1 MKKGLEKFVDLFNH
15 VLCFFGVIFYITFVV
30 CVLVQVIS
38 RNFLPSAPS
47 WTEEAARYSFIYM
60 VAFGCAVAVHRNEF
74 VNVEFLHDALEPK
87 FPMANKV
94 IGLAIKLLLLGFTA
108 YILIFSV
115 RPFAF
120 IKFQMLSTAMSLP
133 MQYVYFSMVLMFGFM
148 VIAYVCEILLTVLN
162 WNEKEGKY
170 GIRFVHYLCDLS
182 VRGSSCSI
190 QSGCGIPGLLSGG
203 RHAHCHLFPAVF
215 CRH

>member
-15 VLCFFGVIFYITFVV
+15 ILCFFGVIFYLTFVV

-87 FPMANKV
+87 FPMANRV
-94 IGLAIKLLLLGFTA
+94 IDLAIKVLLLLFTV
-108 YILIFSV
+108 YILAFSV

-120 IKFQMLSTAMSLP
+120 IKFQILSTAMSLP
-133 MQYVYFSMVLMFGFM
+133 MQYVYFSMVLMFAFM
-148 VIAYVCEILLTVLN
+148 AVAYLCEILAIVLA
-162 WNEKEGKY
+162 WNVKE
-170 GIRFVHYLCDLS
+170 
-182 VRGSSCSI
+182 
-190 QSGCGIPGLLSGG
+190 
-203 RHAHCHLFPAVF
+203 AH
-215 CRH
+215 

>member
-1 MKKGLEKFVDLFNH
+1 MKKGLEKFVALFDH
-15 VLCFFGVIFYITFVV
+15 ILCFFGVIFYLTFVV

-87 FPMANKV
+87 YPMVNRV
-94 IGLAIKLLLLGFTA
+94 IELAIKVVLLLFTL
-108 YILIFSV
+108 YILVFSV

-133 MQYVYFSMVLMFGFM
+133 MQYVYFSMVLMFAFM
-148 VIAYVCEILLTVLN
+148 AVAYLCEILFVISD
-162 WNEKEGKY
+162 WNGK
-170 GIRFVHYLCDLS
+170 GEH
-182 VRGSSCSI
+182 
-190 QSGCGIPGLLSGG
+190 
-203 RHAHCHLFPAVF
+203 
-215 CRH
+215 

>member
-15 VLCFFGVIFYITFVV
+15 ILCFFGVIFYLTFVV

-74 VNVEFLHDALEPK
+74 VNVEFLHDVLEPK
-87 FPMANKV
+87 FPMANRV
-94 IGLAIKLLLLGFTA
+94 IDLAIKVLLLLFTV
-108 YILIFSV
+108 YILAFSV

-133 MQYVYFSMVLMFGFM
+133 MQYVYFSMVLMFAFM
-148 VIAYVCEILLTVLN
+148 AVAYLCEILAIVLA
-162 WNEKEGKY
+162 WNGKE
-170 GIRFVHYLCDLS
+170 
-182 VRGSSCSI
+182 
-190 QSGCGIPGLLSGG
+190 
-203 RHAHCHLFPAVF
+203 AH
-215 CRH
+215 